1 MPTSSARA
9 AKWRPCGIWPA
20 ITWRAYTRE
29 PSMARATSFRLK
41 FHQARLHLSGVPTPE
56 LLASRHFGLPPPV
69 RSEQLMGIFPS
80 PALVGNSTSLRGA
93 SFFLDADLPD
103 GVIPRSRRQLAKSAP
118 ISARSLSEQKAEQ
131 NLRCPAVSAC
141 PHS

>member
-1 MPTSSARA
+1 MLTLRGWWYAHQLREGGEVASVRYLAGDYLAGVYARTLDGA
-9 AKWRPCGIWPA
+9 SDI
-20 ITWRAYTRE
+20 
-29 PSMARATSFRLK
+29 FRLK

-103 GVIPRSRRQLAKSAP
+103 GLPV
-118 ISARSLSEQKAEQ
+118 SL
-131 NLRCPAVSAC
+131 
-141 PHS
+141 